1 MILKWEGFFLAQHAE
16 SSTAHHVPVMTS
28 NPACKN
34 MYPVC
39 AGLKVPHA
47 PDTHTHTDS
56 VATYPTNTQKLIVTK
71 VR

>member
-1 MILKWEGFFLAQHAE
+1 MRGVFLAQHAE

-47 PDTHTHTDS
+47 PDTHAHTHRFS
-56 VATYPTNTQKLIVTK
+56 SNLIHKHTK
-71 VR
+71 VDCYQSPYT

>member
-47 PDTHTHTDS
+47 PYTHT
-56 VATYPTNTQKLIVTK
+56 QIQ
-71 VR
+71 